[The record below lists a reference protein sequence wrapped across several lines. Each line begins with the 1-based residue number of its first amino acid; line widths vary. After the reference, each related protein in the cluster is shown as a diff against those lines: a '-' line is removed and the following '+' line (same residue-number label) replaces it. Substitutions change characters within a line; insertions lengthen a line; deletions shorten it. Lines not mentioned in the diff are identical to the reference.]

1 MADFEHLVITPS
13 EYSVTW
19 LVNGHTYK
27 LNTLESVDI
36 SIDIETKDNF
46 FIGQEDVG
54 ATPRNNRK
62 FSGSMNLQA
71 GEVQDI
77 LNKESLNDATQV
89 KGATL
94 AIIGINVANYNF
106 KRILTGLNINSEKLS
121 LRSTD
126 KETIVPLTFTAKGAN
141 NN

>member
-1 MADFEHLVITPS
+1 MADFEHLVIVPS

-19 LVNGHTYK
+19 LVNGHAYK
-27 LNTLESVDI
+27 LNTLESVDL
-36 SIDIETKDNF
+36 SIDIETKDSF

-71 GEVQDI
+71 GEVMDI
-77 LNKESLNDATQV
+77 LNKESLNDATQI

-94 AIIGINVANYNF
+94 AIIGTNTDNFNF
-106 KRILTGLNINSEKLS
+106 KRIVTGQNINSEKLS

-126 KETIVPLTFTAKGAN
+126 KETIIPLTFTGKGVTN
-141 NN
+141 S